1 MAYEGETMEIG
12 VIGVGAIGGTIA
24 RKLSANGHSVRV
36 ANSRG
41 PGAVKD
47 FAGEIGAAAVDVY
60 GAVKGA
66 DVLILSIPFP
76 AVEKLPAD
84 LFDAASSD
92 LVIIDTGNYYPD
104 MRDPRIA
111 EIDAGIPESVW
122 VSKQIG
128 RPVIKA
134 YNNILAPSLAEL
146 GQPEGS
152 PGRLAVAVAGD
163 DTRAKQITMQL
174 VNETGFDP
182 VDGGTLDQSW
192 RQQPST
198 PSYCCDYDAET
209 MREALAAAVKG
220 EAEKIRDNWKEIFGK
235 LPANPTHADMIAL
248 NRSVNTPPSKS

>member
-1 MAYEGETMEIG
+1 MEIG

-24 RKLSANGHSVRV
+24 RKLSAKGHSVRV

-41 PGAVKD
+41 PDAVKELS
-47 FAGEIGAAAVDVY
+47 GEIGAAAVDVY
-60 GAVKGA
+60 GAVNGA
-66 DVLILSIPFP
+66 DVVILSIPFP
-76 AVEKLPAD
+76 AIEELPTD
-84 LFDAASSD
+84 LFDAAPSD
-92 LVIIDTGNYYPD
+92 LVIIDTGNYYPE

-111 EIDAGIPESVW
+111 EIDAGMPESVW
-122 VSKQIG
+122 VSKRIG

-163 DTRAKQITMQL
+163 DARAKQVAMQL

-182 VDGGTLDQSW
+182 VEGGTLEQSW

-198 PSYCCDYDAET
+198 PAYCCDYDAEA

-235 LPANPTHADMIAL
+235 LPSNPSHADIVAL
-248 NRSVNTPPSKS
+248 NRSANASAPKS